1 MDERRKFVRIG
12 TRLKARCQVLG
23 SEEPLGT
30 LTQNVGGG
38 GISIFTKRR
47 LPPRTILGVELFLPG
62 RLEPIRCT
70 GEVIWSGELIASKR
84 VGKPEGF
91 ETGLRFLDI
100 APEDRNLLLA
110 YAEANPLQ

>member
-12 TRLKARCQVLG
+12 TRLNVRCQVLG
-23 SEEPLGT
+23 SEEPLSA

-47 LPPRTILGVELFLPG
+47 LPAGTILGVELFFPG
-62 RLEPIRCT
+62 RLEPVRCT
-70 GEVIWSGELIASKR
+70 GEVVWSGELIASKQA
-84 VGKPEGF
+84 GDPEGF

-110 YAEANPLQ
+110 YAEANPLR